1 MDIRFCQPLA
11 FSTVDSAPLSPPCS
25 ESPPRTERTLLSTT
39 MLSVSSSSVCT
50 IRRGSI
56 PVLYLIFHSVGGMEL
71 FLSNR
76 FSATVSTNTLT
87 PSGLG
92 LHLQ

>member
-11 FSTVDSAPLSPPCS
+11 FSTVDLAPLSLPFS
-25 ESPPRTERTLLSTT
+25 GSPLRTERTLLSTT
-39 MLSVSSSSVCT
+39 MLSGFSCSVCT
-50 IRRGSI
+50 IRKGST
-56 PVLYLIFHSVGGMEL
+56 PVLYLTFCSVGGMEL

-87 PSGLG
+87 PSELG
-92 LHLQ
+92 LHL

>member
-1 MDIRFCQPLA
+1 MAIRFCQRLA
-11 FSTVDSAPLSPPCS
+11 FSTVDLAPLSRPFS
-25 ESPPRTERTLLSTT
+25 ESPLLTERTLLNTT

-56 PVLYLIFHSVGGMEL
+56 SVLYLIFHSVGGMEL

-76 FSATVSTNTLT
+76 FSATVSANTLT
-87 PSGLG
+87 PSESG
-92 LHLQ
+92 LHL